1 MSQQTDQSLPGPTP
15 AGSDASRSD
24 VAAEQVGR
32 GTASVDETAEGTQTA
47 APVTASITTLGV
59 RGEERE
65 DFTKAESKRLR
76 RRSLALLGSLAAP
89 LKLRLVLLGIVVVVS
104 TAGTVAGPALI
115 AWGIDNALPAVL
127 DRNDWVPAF
136 GVVATYIVVAVLGA
150 VLTAWYTV
158 LAARISQAIL
168 FDLRKRVFLHT
179 QRLSLEFHETYTSG
193 RIISRQT
200 SDLDSIRELL
210 DSGLNQ
216 LIQGVLYMVFTAVAL
231 VLLDPT
237 SGLVLAV
244 SLVPLWFLIRWFQ
257 TNSQTLFRA
266 TRVTSARV
274 IVHFVETMTGIRA
287 VQAFR
292 KESRNRDEYGGFVED
307 YRVANTKVFN
317 LFGTFDP
324 VLVLIGNATLAAV
337 VIVGGF
343 RIVGGTLEVGALLAV
358 ALYAKRFFDP
368 AQELAMFYNGY
379 QSASA
384 AMEKI
389 SGVLEERPS
398 VPDPVKPVKI
408 PDATGRMD
416 FDDVVFAYNKGKV
429 VLPEFDLHI
438 PAGQTIALVGS
449 TGAGKST
456 LAKLMARFYDPSQGS
471 VKLDGVDLR
480 EIDPKDMRRAIVMV
494 TQEAYLF
501 SGTVADN
508 IALGK
513 PGASRAEIEAS
524 AKAVGAHEFIMALP
538 DGYDTDVNKRGGRVS
553 AGQRQLLSFARAFI
567 ADPKVLILDEATASL
582 DIPSE
587 RLVQEGLETLL
598 ADRTAVII
606 AHRLSTVAI
615 AHRVLVMEYG
625 RIVEDGTPDDLI
637 AGTGRFAQLH
647 AAWRDSLV

>member
-1 MSQQTDQSLPGPTP
+1 MSQQTDQNLPG
-15 AGSDASRSD
+15 
-24 VAAEQVGR
+24 
-32 GTASVDETAEGTQTA
+32 GTASVDDTAEGAQTS

-136 GVVATYIVVAVLGA
+136 GVVATYIVVAILGA

-231 VLLDPT
+231 VALDPT

-257 TNSQTLFRA
+257 SNSQTLFRA

-343 RIVGGTLEVGALLAV
+343 RIVDGSLEVGALLAV

-398 VPDPVKPVKI
+398 VPDPAKPTRLA
-408 PDATGRMD
+408 DATGKMD

-480 EIDPKDMRRAIVMV
+480 ELDTKDMRRAIVMV